1 MTYKFAFVLT
11 IGFIIGLLIG
21 ETAFSNSDSEPAL
34 IAQGR
39 LLFEETA
46 GGDGVG
52 CAVCHGHF
60 GMGDEQIGP
69 NNRGASEERIRKALA
84 TVDRMGFLHLTDEE
98 IKAVAA
104 FLGYLGKLYP
114 VKIAIED
121 SQFEPNRVVVPANRQ
136 IQFIFNN
143 KVNEACNFSSTEAGV
158 KEKTLEAGKVD
169 DVVWQSHAKAA
180 VFTAKCDSRH
190 GVILTVEVKT
200 NAG

>member
-1 MTYKFAFVLT
+1 MTYKFALVLI
-11 IGFIIGLLIG
+11 IGFVIGLLIS
-21 ETAFSNSDSEPAL
+21 EIALSDSEPAL

-46 GGDGVG
+46 GGEGVG

-69 NNRGASEERIRKALA
+69 NNRGAPEARIRKALA

-104 FLGYLGKLYP
+104 FLEYLGKLYP
-114 VKIAIED
+114 VKIAIND
-121 SQFEPNRVVVPANRQ
+121 SQFEPNRVTVPENRQ

-143 KVNEACNFSSTEAGV
+143 KDNKVCNFTGAEAGI
-158 KEKTLEAGKVD
+158 KEKQLEAGKVD
-169 DVVWQSHAKAA
+169 DVVWQSPMKAA
-180 VFTAKCDSRH
+180 VFTVKCDLRP
-190 GVILTVEVKT
+190 GMILTIEVKT